1 MSMASA
7 FGFSGWDPVG
17 SYGEGSLNSYFW
29 NRNAKESSARQL
41 ASSKDFSTWSATQ
54 LPSLQVQGLK
64 AAGLNPILAAPN
76 SIGGGAQTL
85 SAPSGYDGGADSR
98 NGFSASDFQKSVL
111 AKRSAKLDVDAQAID
126 NVSRLADAES
136 AISSAR
142 QEKLKTDILARAA
155 KRDETLFER
164 QFRQDDVP
172 RIGFSKVGRKPSPFD
187 SQKYF
192 ESGARQSGL
201 TASDYGDWS
210 PNITEDIRYG
220 AGLTGDMFN
229 ALGTASDL
237 ATGFGRSASAMRQGA
252 FSLRHGLRVNG
263 GR

>member
-7 FGFSGWDPVG
+7 YGFSAWDPIG
-17 SYGEGSLNSYFW
+17 SFGEGSLNSYFW
-29 NRNAKESSARQL
+29 NKNAKESSARQL

-76 SIGGGAQTL
+76 SIGGGAVTL

-98 NGFSASDFQKSVL
+98 GGFSASDFHQSLL

-126 NVSRLADAES
+126 NVTRLADAES
-136 AISSAR
+136 SVSSAQ

-164 QFRQDDVP
+164 QYRYHEPPVGLDK
-172 RIGFSKVGRKPSPFD
+172 SGRKQSPFD
-187 SQKYF
+187 SQAYF
-192 ESGARQSGL
+192 ELGARQSRL
-201 TASDYGDWS
+201 RAPDYGLWS

-220 AGLTGDMFN
+220 AGLTGDLFN
-229 ALGTASDL
+229 VLGTASDL
-237 ATGFGRSASAMRQGA
+237 ATGFGRSASAMRHGA
-252 FSLRHGLRVNG
+252 LSLRHGLRVDG